1 QELGHVEGQS
11 FVLERRWVQGR
22 IEKLDG
28 QARELVALKVDLV
41 VAVGNAAAH
50 AARRA
55 TATLPIVVIL
65 GSRLVEE
72 GLAASLARPGG
83 NVTGLVLTDREL
95 IGKHLALVKE
105 IAPTTSRIGVL
116 FNPNVASSRA
126 ALPEL
131 QSAAQA
137 MNVRLQP
144 REVTRPEEV

>member
-1 QELGHVEGQS
+1 
-11 FVLERRWVQGR
+11 
-22 IEKLDG
+22 
-28 QARELVALKVDLV
+28 
-41 VAVGNAAAH
+41 
-50 AARRA
+50 
-55 TATLPIVVIL
+55 L

-116 FNPNVASSRA
+116 FNPNGASSRA

-144 REVTRPEEV
+144 REVTRPEEVEPAFKNLVRQHAEAIVVIAANPIYEQRQLIADLAVRHKMAAISEFIGFAEAGFLA